1 MKIRVMASSI
11 LCLAFLSAC
20 QKQQD
25 TTHSSSTA
33 TQEVTSTSEVESSTT
48 SSDRMEST
56 QATIPYSDVS
66 DVRTEH
72 PVQVASQLRRQLYE
86 AGINSRELSDAQLE
100 AYAKEAD
107 EQGIDPIVYI
117 QTKLTED

>member
-1 MKIRVMASSI
+1 MKIRIMVSSI

-25 TTHSSSTA
+25 ETQSSSTV
-33 TQEVTSTSEVESSTT
+33 TQEVTSTSEMENSTT

-56 QATIPYSDVS
+56 QETINLSDVS

-72 PVQVASQLRRQLYE
+72 PTQVASQLRRQLYE

-100 AYAKEAD
+100 AYAKEA
-107 EQGIDPIVYI
+107 EKKGIDPITYI
-117 QTKLTED
+117 QTKLTEN